1 MHNRMG
7 QVQNMTQM
15 GFSKRFDFPTEVI
28 KEGDVNAV
36 VPKLEAYAKEPWEYA
51 PSKAPVFYNPVM
63 ELNRDLAV
71 LALQAYQ
78 KIQEKRL
85 VVCEP
90 LAGCGIR
97 GLRFAVEV
105 KGVQKVVL
113 NDINHEAA
121 KLAQFNSE
129 FNKLTKR
136 VFVMNEDA
144 NFLLSRYAAPRK
156 RFHFIDVDP
165 FGTPVLYLDSAL
177 RALRDGGLLA
187 LTATDM
193 APLCGVHPNAC
204 IRKYGGRPLRTEY
217 CHELAIRLLIGCLVM
232 MAAKHEIGIEV
243 VFSHSTDH
251 YIRAYATAHYGARKA
266 DQSIQTMGYILHCF
280 SCFHREILKGPVQHL
295 KGECPEC
302 GAKLRAAGPLWT
314 GNLSNIRFG
323 SLMEKEITRR
333 QRKHQ
338 RKISKLLFLINNE
351 HTGPSTYYVIDKI
364 CDKLNLP
371 VPSTTSVL
379 SGLRER
385 GSKATLTHFN
395 SRGIRTDAPA
405 SVLTHLLFSL
415 AK

>member
-1 MHNRMG
+1 
-7 QVQNMTQM
+7 MTQIE
-15 GFSKRFDFPTEVI
+15 FNNEFDFATEII
-28 KEGDVNAV
+28 KEGDVSAI
-36 VPKLEAYAKEPWEYA
+36 VPRLEAYVTDPSEYA
-51 PSKAPVFYNPVM
+51 PSKAPVFYNPLM

-78 KIQEKRL
+78 KIKEKRL
-85 VVCEP
+85 MVCEP

-97 GLRFAVEV
+97 GLRLAAEV
-105 KGVQKVVL
+105 GGVQKVIL
-113 NDINHEAA
+113 NDINPKAA
-121 KLAQFNSE
+121 KLAQYNSE
-129 FNKLTKR
+129 FNKRTKQ
-136 VFVMNEDA
+136 VFVLNEDA
-144 NFLLSRYAAPRK
+144 NLLLSRYAAPRK

-232 MAAKHEIGIEV
+232 TAAKHEVGIEV

-251 YIRAYATAHYGARKA
+251 YIRAYAVAHYGAKKA

-280 SCFHREILKGPVQHL
+280 SCFHREILKRTVLHL

-302 GAKLRAAGPLWT
+302 GAELRAAGPLWT
-314 GNLSNIRFG
+314 GNLSSSRFG
-323 SLMEKEITRR
+323 SLMEKGITER
-333 QRKHQ
+333 QWQHR
-338 RKISKLLFLINNE
+338 RKISKILFLVNGE
-351 HTGPSTYYVIDKI
+351 YDSPATYYVIDKI

-379 SGLRER
+379 SGLREK
-385 GSKATLTHFN
+385 GFQTALTHFN

-405 SVLTHLLFSL
+405 SVLMHLLFSL